1 MIDWS
6 LPQGARMLLLLEG
19 ILIGLILGL
28 TGAGGGILAVPALMA
43 TQGWTVAEA
52 APVALLAV
60 AIASLL
66 GALQGLKQGI
76 VRYKAAIWIALLSI
90 PMAHVGI
97 QLATRVNPALLTL
110 TFAIMMLF
118 VAYRLF
124 KRQLTEF
131 EHAPCQVN
139 PDTGKFIWT
148 FKSASILGSIGLL
161 AGLLTGLLGV
171 GGGFVLVPALR
182 QASNL
187 KLHSIIA
194 TSLLI
199 IFLVSSVSIALH
211 VWDGFRYPLQTSLQ
225 FVLACVLGMVLG
237 RSLIH
242 RIPAQLVQR
251 IFASLLLVV
260 AAYLLWKSGMLF
272 HFWQT

>member
-1 MIDWS
+1 
-6 LPQGARMLLLLEG
+6 MLLAIEG

-43 TQGWTVAEA
+43 SQGWSVAEA

-60 AIASLL
+60 AMATLV
-66 GALQGLKQGI
+66 GTLQGLKQGI

-97 QLATRVNPALLTL
+97 QLATQINPAVLTVIFAVVMLL
-110 TFAIMMLF
+110 

-124 KRQLTEF
+124 KSQLSDF
-131 EHAPCQVN
+131 AHAPCQVN
-139 PDTGKFIWT
+139 PDTGKFIWN
-148 FKSASILGSIGLL
+148 FKSASILGAIGLL

-187 KLHSIIA
+187 KLGSIIA

-211 VWDGFRYPLQTSLQ
+211 VYDGFHYPLQTSLV
-225 FVLACVLGMVLG
+225 FVLACVVGMLFG
-237 RSLIH
+237 RGLIN
-242 RIPAQLVQR
+242 RIPSQMVQR
-251 IFASLLLVV
+251 VFASLLLLVSV
-260 AAYLLWKSGMLF
+260 YLFLQAWHTF
-272 HFWQT
+272 